1 MILLSPWLPHLNTRC
16 SWVKVPGTF
25 LSSQISA
32 PTRSKAVATTPSS
45 PESPLSPKTERNRS
59 TGGLGSWQEADG
71 ERTRRSAQPSCLTL
85 GVLCCP
91 RPGLCQG
98 HALLL
103 STVLEFTFS
112 PANSSLRQV
121 LLISPPWRRGP
132 RSQHRSVV
140 VTWFELQPL
149 CLPVIPC

>member
-1 MILLSPWLPHLNTRC
+1 MLVILYVSVN
-16 SWVKVPGTF
+16 
-25 LSSQISA
+25 ISKQ
-32 PTRSKAVATTPSS
+32 SNLCPSS
-45 PESPLSPKTERNRS
+45 EQSCCHHPLPAESPLSPDTEKK
-59 TGGLGSWQEADG
+59 QIY
-71 ERTRRSAQPSCLTL
+71 RRSWVLAGGGRGEDQEVCSAQSPDL

-91 RPGLCQG
+91 RLGLCQE

-103 STVLEFTFS
+103 SSVLEFTFS